1 MPSDMREAVARAIC
15 AKFGRDPDELLS
27 ELGGR
32 PRVFSYGFAAD
43 AALAVIRERLA
54 EKVPEGDDRNAP
66 IEMSSD
72 EAHGWRAGWNA
83 CRAAMLRELGGEG

>member
-54 EKVPEGDDRNAP
+54 EKVPAREPLLYGLRGVEIDLNRD
-66 IEMSSD
+66 
-72 EAHGWRAGWNA
+72 WNA

>member
-1 MPSDMREAVARAIC
+1 MPSDMREAVAAAVDDARRAHLGKPTY
-15 AKFGRDPDELLS
+15 ASDE
-27 ELGGR
+27 EI
-32 PRVFSYGFAAD
+32 AD

-66 IEMSSD
+66 VEMSSD
-72 EAHGWRAGWNA
+72 EAHGWRAGWDA